1 MNKEKLSLWNRDFE
15 LYISYSCYPGEEI
28 TEIQKSAAQEFCDD
42 TSVAV
47 AALDELKKYVEK
59 TSDTGVKANEIENVF
74 KFVMPKSIFVPRTDS
89 KIVAIICNYKFDK
102 ENGIAVVFEN
112 GQLKEIGPQEIIL

>member
-1 MNKEKLSLWNRDFE
+1 MNKEKLSLWNREFE

-28 TEIQKSAAQEFCDD
+28 TDIQKSAAQEFCDD

-47 AALDELKKYVEK
+47 AALDEVKKYVEK

>member
-28 TEIQKSAAQEFCDD
+28 TDIQKSAAQEFCDD

-89 KIVAIICNYKFDK
+89 KIVAIICNYKFDM